1 MYSGNDLKKDV
12 LIDLEGVPFR
22 IVESAHHA
30 MGRGGGV
37 VRVKIKN
44 LLNGSVL
51 ERTFRPS
58 DKVKPAEIERQVV
71 QFLYKDG
78 ENAAFMNQVTYDQ
91 DTVAYAVLGEQAKFM
106 AEGSEVTLLSYDGKV
121 IGVDMPNNVYL
132 KVVKTEIGAKG
143 DTATTALKESEVE
156 TGQRVMVPLFIN
168 EGDVI
173 KVDTRTGQ
181 YLERQK

>member
-12 LIDLEGVPFR
+12 IIELDGMPYR

-37 VRVKIKN
+37 VRIKIKN
-44 LLNGSVL
+44 LINGSVL
-51 ERTFRPS
+51 EKTFRPS
-58 DKVKPAEIERQVV
+58 DKITPAAIDRVSM
-71 QFLYKDG
+71 QFLYK
-78 ENAAFMNQVTYDQ
+78 EAANAIFMNQQTFDQETVSYD
-91 DTVAYAVLGEQAKFM
+91 VLGDQAKFM
-106 AEGSEVTLLSYDGKV
+106 SEGSVVNLLEFNNKI
-121 IGVDMPNNVYL
+121 IGIEMANNVLL
-132 KVVKTEIGAKG
+132 KVVATEPGAKG

>member
-12 LIDLEGVPFR
+12 LIDLDGVPYR

-37 VRVKIKN
+37 VRIKIKN
-44 LLNGSVL
+44 LINGSVL
-51 ERTFRPS
+51 EKTFRPS
-58 DKVKPAEIERQVV
+58 DKIRPAEIERLGM
-71 QFLYKDG
+71 QFLYREG
-78 ENAAFMNQVTYDQ
+78 NNAAFMNQTTYDQ
-91 DTVAYAVLGEQAKFM
+91 VSVGYDVLGDQAAFM
-106 AEGSEVTLLSYDGKV
+106 AEGSEVNLLQFDGRI
-121 IGVDMPNNVYL
+121 IGAEMPNNVYL

>member
-12 LIDLEGVPFR
+12 LIDLEGVPYR

-58 DKVKPAEIERQVV
+58 DKIKPAEIERQTM
-71 QFLYKDG
+71 QYLYRDG
-78 ENAAFMNQVTYDQ
+78 DNAAFMNQITYDQ
-91 DTVAYAVLGEQAKFM
+91 ESVSFDVLGDQAKYM
-106 AEGSEVTLLSYDGKV
+106 AEESEVNLLRYDGKV
-121 IGVDMPNNVYL
+121 IGVEMPNNVFL

-143 DTATTALKESEVE
+143 DTATMALKESEVE

>member
-12 LIDLEGVPFR
+12 LIDLDNVPYR

-37 VRVKIKN
+37 VRVKLKN
-44 LLNGSVL
+44 LLNGSVQ
-51 ERTFRPS
+51 EKTFRPS
-58 DKVKPAEIERQVV
+58 DKIRPAEIERAVV
-71 QFLYKDG
+71 QFLYSEG
-78 ENAAFMNQVTYDQ
+78 QTAAFMNQATFDQ
-91 DTVAYAVLGEQAKFM
+91 ESISYEVLGEQAKFM
-106 AEGSEVTLLSYDGKV
+106 SEGSEVTLLSFSGKV
-121 IGVDMPNNVYL
+121 IGLEMPNNVYL

>member
-1 MYSGNDLKKDV
+1 MYSGNDLKKEV
-12 LIDLEGVPFR
+12 LIEVEGVPYR
-22 IVESAHHA
+22 VVESAHHA

-44 LLNGSVL
+44 LINGSVL

-58 DKVKPAEIERQVV
+58 DKIRPAEIERLNMQY
-71 QFLYKDG
+71 LYRDG
-78 ENAAFMNQVTYDQ
+78 DKAAFMNQATYDQ
-91 DTVAYAVLGEQAKFM
+91 ESVGFDLLGDQAKFM
-106 AEGSEVTLLSYDGKV
+106 SEGSEVTLLQFDGKI
-121 IGVDMPNNVYL
+121 IGVDMPNNVFL
-132 KVVKTEIGAKG
+132 KVVHTEIGAKG

>member
-1 MYSGNDLKKDV
+1 M
-12 LIDLEGVPFR
+12 IDLDGVPYR

-51 ERTFRPS
+51 EKTFRPS
-58 DKVKPAEIERQVV
+58 DKIKPAEIERHEM
-71 QFLYKDG
+71 QFLYRDG
-78 ENAAFMNQVTYDQ
+78 DNAVFMDQTTYDQ
-91 DTVAYAVLGEQAKFM
+91 ETVSYDVLGDQAKYM
-106 AEGSEVTLLSYDGKV
+106 AEGSTVSLLSYESKV
-121 IGVDMPNNVYL
+121 IGIDMPNNVFL

-168 EGDVI
+168 ENDVI